1 MTASEQTE
9 SAAGPEDRV
18 STSPLPLFEPGDLA
32 QELRVRQSDFA
43 RLCGVSRQTVSVWVR
58 KGKIKSVLPDGTFNP
73 RQAAREV
80 ITSTEPARLRA
91 KIFRIASEDAAALR
105 RRVADLGREVASR
118 DVRYQ
123 ELAAVFETFRRLLV
137 ERKSWICADAGARFE
152 TEVAETVAMA
162 WCEVLNPEGPDER
175 LEEEEAGLPL
185 FAKGENTFDTDVAET
200 MSWHENMQA
209 GTS

>member
-1 MTASEQTE
+1 MTTDESIKVGRASSD
-9 SAAGPEDRV
+9 SA

-43 RLCGVSRQTVSVWVR
+43 RLCGVSRQTVSMWVR
-58 KGKIKSVLPDGTFNP
+58 KGKIRSVFPDGTFNP

-80 ITSTEPARLRA
+80 IKSTDPARLRA

-105 RRVADLGREVASR
+105 RRVSDLGREVASR

-137 ERKSWICADAGARFE
+137 ERKAWICAEAGARFE
-152 TEVAETVAMA
+152 TEIAETVAMA
-162 WCEVLNPEGPDER
+162 WCDVLHPEGQGESPEDDGP
-175 LEEEEAGLPL
+175 GLPL
-185 FAKGENTFDTDVAET
+185 FAEAENTR
-200 MSWHENMQA
+200 A
-209 GTS
+209 GRS